1 MLMHDDDEPSMPS
14 HTYFNICVV
23 SLIIRGSYAK
33 LIKRGK
39 HFTSTTVSWSR
50 VLNRDYST
58 VYVSFAMR
66 IVLFGLLYVEITKIY
81 TLFALVLTV
90 DALK

>member
-1 MLMHDDDEPSMPS
+1 MRLCSLLVGLLLTTFFFLIMLMHDDEPSMPS

-39 HFTSTTVSWSR
+39 HFTSTMVVPSFESR
-50 VLNRDYST
+50 LQ
-58 VYVSFAMR
+58 
-66 IVLFGLLYVEITKIY
+66 
-81 TLFALVLTV
+81 
-90 DALK
+90 